1 LSVREAGS
9 CAVVDAGLEPGQA
22 GIDVELGKGI
32 DVLLSCLICCL
43 EIVSDVLKG
52 LAKLGVVHV
61 GRLKGA
67 AFGVFALYK
76 GLDRGA
82 ESMRSGMAIA
92 MLVDRSIV
100 GNTCDLGCSKE
111 DREEQKTRCGMRL
124 SGVRRAGRDTPAAA
138 LE

>member
-1 LSVREAGS
+1 
-9 CAVVDAGLEPGQA
+9 
-22 GIDVELGKGI
+22 
-32 DVLLSCLICCL
+32 LSCLICSL

-111 DREEQKTRCGMRL
+111 DREGQTRSSMRL